1 MCIDGVLMRCQAL
14 GRAPDPCGLSQ
25 GSLENYGGGPQER
38 VHVAE
43 GKVQAKTGRGQPW
56 FTHESMVR

>member
-25 GSLENYGGGPQER
+25 GSLGNYGGGPQER

-43 GKVQAKTGRGQPW
+43 GRVQAENGGGAG
-56 FTHESMVR
+56 MVYP